1 MVEPVNNENEEEL
14 SLLSPNNKGDGSWQ
28 LNFDGY
34 QLSPERKEKRPPR
47 GIHDCY
53 GVLGIL
59 KKILIFSVVISVIK
73 VTINC
78 HACFA

>member
-34 QLSPERKEKRPPR
+34 QLSPERKEKKPPR

-53 GVLGIL
+53 GVLGI
-59 KKILIFSVVISVIK
+59 
-73 VTINC
+73 
-78 HACFA
+78 

>member
-34 QLSPERKEKRPPR
+34 RLSPERKEKKPPR

-53 GVLGIL
+53 GVLGI
-59 KKILIFSVVISVIK
+59 KKKYLF
-73 VTINC
+73 
-78 HACFA
+78 FL